1 MSQKFTTF
9 EENIMTFINKL
20 REFDNL
26 GITRLERIKSAR
38 AKEFEAK
45 EMMDGEEFEEEFNW

>member
-1 MSQKFTTF
+1 
-9 EENIMTFINKL
+9 MTFINKL

-45 EMMDGEEFEEEFNW
+45 EMMDGEEFEEEFN